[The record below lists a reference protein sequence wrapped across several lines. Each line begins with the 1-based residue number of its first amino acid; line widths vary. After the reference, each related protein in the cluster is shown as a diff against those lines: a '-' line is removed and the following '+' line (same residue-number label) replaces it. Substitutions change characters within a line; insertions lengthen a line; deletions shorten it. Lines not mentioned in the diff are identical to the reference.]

1 MCVEV
6 ARVILQSTH
15 QLLKSVLCVLIKFQW
30 TCGDMVAF
38 QRSDCDYCGQWFA
51 YEDRKLFCSPQ
62 CKHDYAGATNGAK
75 RFNLTV
81 EKKAAWEK
89 KKFEE
94 AV

>member
-1 MCVEV
+1 M
-6 ARVILQSTH
+6 
-15 QLLKSVLCVLIKFQW
+15 KFVTLALNFTQQI
-30 TCGDMVAF
+30 CGVCTVY
-38 QRSDCDYCGQWFA
+38 QQSDCDYCGQWFD

-62 CKHDYAGATNGAK
+62 CKYDYAAATNGAK

-89 KKFEE
+89 RKFEE